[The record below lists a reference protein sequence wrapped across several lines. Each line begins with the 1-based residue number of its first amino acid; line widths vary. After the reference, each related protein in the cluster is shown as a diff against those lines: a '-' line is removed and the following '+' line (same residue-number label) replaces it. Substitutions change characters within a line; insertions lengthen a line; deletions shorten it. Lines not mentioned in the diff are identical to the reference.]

1 MALGGLSGRLPDAA
15 PRLGVSGAGNPRAFG
30 GNLVIHPRLFVL
42 GRRRRIQRIH
52 QLIDELGRWE
62 EEGRGILASLQE
74 LTDPDDDLAVEV
86 ARLVAAL
93 DG

>member
-1 MALGGLSGRLPDAA
+1 MSDAA
-15 PRLGVSGAGNPRAFG
+15 TRLGVSGAGNPRALG
-30 GNLVIHPRLFVL
+30 GSLVIPPRFFVI
-42 GRRRRIQRIH
+42 GRRRRLQRIH

-62 EEGRGILASLQE
+62 EEGRGILSSLQE

>member
-1 MALGGLSGRLPDAA
+1 M
-15 PRLGVSGAGNPRAFG
+15 
-30 GNLVIHPRLFVL
+30 IHPRLFVL